1 MEDYAQTRLD
11 QLSGGQKQKIA
22 IAIAL
27 AMDPEII
34 VLDEPTANLD
44 PQSTRD
50 VFTIL
55 EKLHQEQGKTIILV
69 EHKLEHLLE
78 KTEHIVALD
87 QSGAVLL
94 CGDTCP
100 VLAALV
106 FDPQYGDQQLF
117 LPQSLLLLR
126 DLLQDPTAPR
136 EAEEFAEKARERL
149 IVLSPTQLQAFIRQT
164 WQELFAVF
172 GLPQRQ
178 PTAKI
183 APPPP
188 LLETKRLC
196 FSFGKGKKTYPILRG
211 VEMTIR
217 QGDFCA
223 IVGPNGA
230 GKTTMLNLIFR
241 ALEGYQGSIL
251 LESRDILKM
260 KKRDLYQR
268 MGLVFQ
274 NPEWQFVANTVSQE
288 LEFSLR
294 GKKLSKVEANKQIR
308 QVMEQFG
315 FSDPEQSPYLLSQGQ
330 KRRLSVAAMLLT
342 GQRLLFLDEPT
353 FGQDHANQQQ
363 LMQMMQELNSRGVT
377 VVMVTHDMPLVAD
390 YASRVLLLLEGRIAY
405 DGSPGELF
413 ANADLTKQAALICPE
428 ILELTRGL
436 EGVLHYLSGRELTRA
451 MRAVF
456 VQGGLTDVS
465 L

>member
-1 MEDYAQTRLD
+1 
-11 QLSGGQKQKIA
+11 
-22 IAIAL
+22 
-27 AMDPEII
+27 
-34 VLDEPTANLD
+34 
-44 PQSTRD
+44 
-50 VFTIL
+50 
-55 EKLHQEQGKTIILV
+55 
-69 EHKLEHLLE
+69 
-78 KTEHIVALD
+78 
-87 QSGAVLL
+87 
-94 CGDTCP
+94 
-100 VLAALV
+100 
-106 FDPQYGDQQLF
+106 
-117 LPQSLLLLR
+117 
-126 DLLQDPTAPR
+126 
-136 EAEEFAEKARERL
+136 
-149 IVLSPTQLQAFIRQT
+149 
-164 WQELFAVF
+164 
-172 GLPQRQ
+172 
-178 PTAKI
+178 
-183 APPPP
+183 
-188 LLETKRLC
+188 
-196 FSFGKGKKTYPILRG
+196 
-211 VEMTIR
+211 MTIR